1 MRIFKNIIRYTS
13 VYIVVIMFTGCS
25 KGTDQVVLLGNQL
38 EEVMSENM
46 AYTEMLQG
54 EESKAEADNRNDT
67 IFVYICGA
75 VNQPGVYELPAN
87 ARVFE
92 AIEAASGYLEG
103 AAEEYMNQA
112 AFLTDGQQIR
122 IPTVEEAEEMQ
133 DQTESTEIVAA
144 EQGQLTDSGLININ
158 TASVSQLMTLSGIGK
173 AKANAIIAYRETNG
187 SFNTIEE
194 LMNIEGIKDGV
205 FNKLKDQ
212 ITVQ

>member
-1 MRIFKNIIRYTS
+1 MRIFKTIGYIL
-13 VYIVVIMFTGCS
+13 VYFVLITITGCS
-25 KGTDQVVLLGNQL
+25 KGTDQVILLENQS
-38 EEVMSENM
+38 EEVMSENTT
-46 AYTEMLQG
+46 YTETLQG
-54 EESKAEADNRNDT
+54 EESKTEADNRNDS

-92 AIEAASGYLEG
+92 AIDAAFGYLEG

-112 AFLTDGQQIR
+112 ALLTDGQQIR
-122 IPTVEEAEEMQ
+122 IPTVEEAEEMR
-133 DQTESTEIVAA
+133 DQIESAEIVTA
-144 EQGQLTDSGLININ
+144 EQGQLTDSDLININ
-158 TASVSQLMTLSGIGK
+158 SASASQLMTLSGIGE

-194 LMNIEGIKDGV
+194 LMNIAGIKDGV
-205 FNKLKDQ
+205 FQKLKDQ

>member
-1 MRIFKNIIRYTS
+1 MRIFKTIGYIL
-13 VYIVVIMFTGCS
+13 VYFVLITITGCS
-25 KGTDQVVLLGNQL
+25 KGTDQVILLENQS
-38 EEVMSENM
+38 EEVMSENTT
-46 AYTEMLQG
+46 YTETLQG
-54 EESKAEADNRNDT
+54 EESKTEADNRNDS

-92 AIEAASGYLEG
+92 AIDAAFGYLEG

-112 AFLTDGQQIR
+112 ALLTDGQQIR
-122 IPTVEEAEEMQ
+122 IPTVEEAEEMR
-133 DQTESTEIVAA
+133 DQIESAEIVTAQ
-144 EQGQLTDSGLININ
+144 QGQLTDSDLININ
-158 TASVSQLMTLSGIGK
+158 SASASQLMTLSGIGE

-194 LMNIEGIKDGV
+194 LMNIAGIKDGV
-205 FNKLKDQ
+205 FQKLKDQ